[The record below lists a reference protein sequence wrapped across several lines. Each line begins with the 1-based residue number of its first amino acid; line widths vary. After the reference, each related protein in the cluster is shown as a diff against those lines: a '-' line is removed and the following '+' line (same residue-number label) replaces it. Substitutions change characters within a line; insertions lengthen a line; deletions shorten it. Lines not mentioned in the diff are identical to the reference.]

1 MATSTMSVKI
11 EMTPEFKAM
20 YDEVTSFLNPI
31 AETSLELHDCV
42 VQFGWNSDLCIP
54 KCQSWD
60 IAVDSLKKRRAELS
74 DAE

>member
-1 MATSTMSVKI
+1 MATATMSVKL

-31 AETSLELHDCV
+31 AEASLDLHECV
-42 VQFGWNSDLCIP
+42 VQFGWDSDLCIP

-60 IAVDSLKKRRAELS
+60 RAVDALKKRRSEVS